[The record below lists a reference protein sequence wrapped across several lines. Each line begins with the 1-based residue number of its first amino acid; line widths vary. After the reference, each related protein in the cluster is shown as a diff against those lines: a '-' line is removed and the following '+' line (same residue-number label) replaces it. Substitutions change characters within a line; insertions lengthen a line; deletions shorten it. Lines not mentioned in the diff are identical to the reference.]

1 MTDRQRN
8 ETEQA
13 LHLLNRVLTLNSHH
27 REALNLMHWLQA
39 EKKSDDVAVQPTGDN
54 GIANGRPINHYRNT
68 EGAAI
73 GSLPAVHHP
82 QTTSSTLPSAGHW
95 ITANRLQQ
103 QPKLQH
109 QPQREESPHQ
119 HRSGTTSNYRW
130 NKTAKN

>member
-39 EKKSDDVAVQPTGDN
+39 EKKSDEVAVQPTGVD

-68 EGAAI
+68 EGAAN

-82 QTTSSTLPSAGHW
+82 PTTTSTLPSAGHW